1 MSGLLTDSVFVC
13 VSLLFRFL
21 HPIVHGEYPESMQ
34 RIVADRLP
42 KFTQKEISM
51 VKGSVDFVGI
61 NQYTTY
67 YAFDPKQPKPKIT
80 GYQMDWNVGFACK
93 KDSYIRS

>member
-1 MSGLLTDSVFVC
+1 
-13 VSLLFRFL
+13 
-21 HPIVHGEYPESMQ
+21 MQ

-42 KFTQKEISM
+42 KFTPEEISM
-51 VKGSVDFVGI
+51 VRGSVDFVGI

-67 YAFDPKQPKPKIT
+67 YMFDPHQSKPNIT

-93 KDSYIRS
+93 KASYTCS